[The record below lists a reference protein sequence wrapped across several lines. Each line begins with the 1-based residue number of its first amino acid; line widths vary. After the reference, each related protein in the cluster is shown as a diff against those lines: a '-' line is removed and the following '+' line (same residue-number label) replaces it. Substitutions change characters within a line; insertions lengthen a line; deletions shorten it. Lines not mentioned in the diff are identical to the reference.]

1 MIHRIKF
8 NSKTFKIY
16 SLKSKEI
23 EEIFKNPR
31 LLQKKFSIIL
41 PYFKVKLTVKV
52 FVRDNEE
59 FLIKYGIIASK
70 KIGKAAKRNF
80 LKRRIR
86 QIFIEAFKKKLLSLK
101 SNFHFKNKFCALLFT
116 IKKLQNKS

>member
-16 SLKSKEI
+16 SLKSTEI
-23 EEIFKNPR
+23 DEIFKNPR

-41 PYFKVKLTVKV
+41 PYFKVKLTVKI

-86 QIFIEAFKKKLLSLK
+86 QIFIEAF
-101 SNFHFKNKFCALLFT
+101 
-116 IKKLQNKS
+116 